1 MLGVLLNYF
10 SLTIHF
16 RRYLKIKAR
25 FSLKEASL
33 SLSLVLSSGVP
44 AWDSGSESYSFHR
57 DPKGRPDPT
66 GILPVTPE
74 DLPIPSSDTSKKM
87 C

>member
-1 MLGVLLNYF
+1 MLGILLNYF

-16 RRYLKIKAR
+16 ARYLKIKAR
-25 FSLKEASL
+25 LRLPSL

-44 AWDSGSESYSFHR
+44 AWDGGSESCSFHR
-57 DPKGRPDPT
+57 DPRGKPDPT
-66 GILPVTPE
+66 GILPVTPG
-74 DLPIPSSDTSKKM
+74 DLPTPSSDISKKM